1 MLNDFAASIPIL
13 TPILLFRK
21 QILANNR
28 SILYDIVFTEEFMN
42 LHF

>member
-1 MLNDFAASIPIL
+1 MLNDFTAGLIIFMS
-13 TPILLFRK
+13 ILLFRK
-21 QILANNR
+21 QIIKHNK